1 MNLNDFLYEYDGR
14 RYFDPNVLLADQNA
28 FIDNYRNLQAQNNAQ
43 IAQQTRALG
52 TQVPSQLGGLT
63 GGGSYFK
70 SRYQTPQ
77 TNQAIAEL
85 RTAAQAQALQ
95 QALQNELEKAKKKY
109 KDAQNNLTTKGS
121 GGLSGLETRTRD
133 SGAGDPQQSRFKERI
148 DDTSEPLPDTDLL
161 SWMESPTGAN
171 LALTALQ
178 YNPAFMGVPSLLT
191 AIGRNVLG
199 LKGWNSYVPNF
210 ATPLIDNTGEYL
222 KENQ

>member
-1 MNLNDFLYEYDGR
+1 MNLDDFSYEYDGR
-14 RYFDPNVLLADQNA
+14 RYVDPNVLLAGQNA

-52 TQVPSQLGGLT
+52 TQVPSNLGGLT

-95 QALQNELEKAKKKY
+95 QALQNELEKAKKRY
-109 KDAQNNLTTKGS
+109 RDSQNNLTTKS
-121 GGLSGLETRTRD
+121 NGGLSGLETRTRD
-133 SGAGDPQQSRFKERI
+133 SGAGDPENVRFKGRI
-148 DDTSEPLPDTDLL
+148 DDTSEPLPDSDLL
-161 SWMESPTGAN
+161 TKLQSPDAAQALSLFYLLNPTAAGIYGILGGHALGALSAN
-171 LALTALQ
+171 SGTMDPFLR
-178 YNPAFMGVPSLLT
+178 GV
-191 AIGRNVLG
+191 IENQ
-199 LKGWNSYVPNF
+199 
-210 ATPLIDNTGEYL
+210 GEYL

>member
-1 MNLNDFLYEYDGR
+1 MNLNDFSYEYDGR
-14 RYFDPNVLLADQNA
+14 RYVDPNVLLADQNA

-109 KDAQNNLTTKGS
+109 KDSQNNLTTKGN

-133 SGAGDPQQSRFKERI
+133 SGAGNPQQSRFKGRI

-161 SWMESPTGAN
+161 SWMQSPTGAN

-178 YNPAFMGVPSLLT
+178 YNPAFMGVPGLLT

>member
-1 MNLNDFLYEYDGR
+1 MNLDDFSYEYDGR
-14 RYFDPNVLLADQNA
+14 RYVDPNVLLADQNA
-28 FIDNYRNLQAQNNAQ
+28 FIDNYRNLQTQNNAQ

-109 KDAQNNLTTKGS
+109 KDAQNKVTAGGGGSNDFNFEVDRKRVGGDPLDTVKTDEDEISLSEGVMPQSSGWIGAAAGQAASAVPGILSMYS
-121 GGLSGLETRTRD
+121 GG
-133 SGAGDPQQSRFKERI
+133 
-148 DDTSEPLPDTDLL
+148 PL
-161 SWMESPTGAN
+161 AN
-171 LALTALQ
+171 
-178 YNPAFMGVPSLLT
+178 
-191 AIGRNVLG
+191 
-199 LKGWNSYVPNF
+199 PNF
-210 ATPLIDNTGEYL
+210 ATTFYDIIALANGWPTSGDVLTQYFSR
-222 KENQ
+222 

>member
-1 MNLNDFLYEYDGR
+1 MNLDDFSYEYDGR
-14 RYFDPNVLLADQNA
+14 RYVDPNVLLADQNA

-63 GGGSYFK
+63 GGGSYFR

-109 KDAQNNLTTKGS
+109 KDAQNKATAGGGGGS
-121 GGLSGLETRTRD
+121 NDFNFEVDRKRVGGDPLDTVKTGEDEISLSEGVVPQSSGLAGTVISD
-133 SGAGDPQQSRFKERI
+133 IALGAMPALNPIFINQGIPTVVRGYN
-148 DDTSEPLPDTDLL
+148 LL
-161 SWMESPTGAN
+161 AN
-171 LALTALQ
+171 LLDLPTTTDFAMQ
-178 YNPAFMGVPSLLT
+178 YFN
-191 AIGRNVLG
+191 R
-199 LKGWNSYVPNF
+199 
-210 ATPLIDNTGEYL
+210 
-222 KENQ
+222 

>member
-1 MNLNDFLYEYDGR
+1 MNLDDFSFEHDGR
-14 RYFDPNVLLADQNA
+14 RYVDPNVLLAAQNA
-28 FIDNYRNLQAQNNAQ
+28 FIDNYRNLEAQNNAQ

-63 GGGSYFK
+63 GGGSYFR

-109 KDAQNNLTTKGS
+109 KDAQNNLTTKGN

-133 SGAGDPQQSRFKERI
+133 SGAGNPQQSRFKGRI

-161 SWMESPTGAN
+161 SWMEGPDAAKWLSLFYLLNPTAAGMYGILGGHALGAISAGQGSDPFVSSI
-171 LALTALQ
+171 LEKQ
-178 YNPAFMGVPSLLT
+178 
-191 AIGRNVLG
+191 
-199 LKGWNSYVPNF
+199 
-210 ATPLIDNTGEYL
+210 GEYL

>member
-1 MNLNDFLYEYDGR
+1 MNLDDFSYEYDGR
-14 RYFDPNVLLADQNA
+14 RYVDPNVLLADQNA

-77 TNQAIAEL
+77 TNQAVAEL

-109 KDAQNNLTTKGS
+109 KDAQNKATAGGGGGSNDFNFEVDRKRVGGDPLDTVKTGEDEISLNTKS
-121 GGLSGLETRTRD
+121 IPPSSGLA
-133 SGAGDPQQSRFKERI
+133 GAAEGALIGGAINTISPGN
-148 DDTSEPLPDTDLL
+148 LL
-161 SWMESPTGAN
+161 AGGIT
-171 LALTALQ
+171 
-178 YNPAFMGVPSLLT
+178 NPATAMGIYDIFA
-191 AIGRNVLG
+191 AIN
-199 LKGWNSYVPNF
+199 GWPTSGD
-210 ATPLIDNTGEYL
+210 LI
-222 KENQ
+222 NQYFSR

>member
-1 MNLNDFLYEYDGR
+1 MNLDDFSYEYDGR
-14 RYFDPNVLLADQNA
+14 RYVDPNVLLADQNA

-109 KDAQNNLTTKGS
+109 KDAQNKATAGGGGS
-121 GGLSGLETRTRD
+121 TDFNFEVDRKRVG
-133 SGAGDPQQSRFKERI
+133 GDPLDTVKTGEDEISLSEGIKPQSSGWAGALAGQ
-148 DDTSEPLPDTDLL
+148 TASTVPSVLSMLQGGPLNP
-161 SWMESPTGAN
+161 N
-171 LALTALQ
+171 LATSIYDIIALANGWPTSGDVLTQ
-178 YNPAFMGVPSLLT
+178 YFS
-191 AIGRNVLG
+191 R
-199 LKGWNSYVPNF
+199 
-210 ATPLIDNTGEYL
+210 
-222 KENQ
+222 